1 MHSVYLSKRTALF
14 FIISSFSLLPH
25 KNYSQILDVTV
36 VDSINQKI
44 SPVILSISDAFDSL
58 NIQEYHELKSG
69 RKEIKLLKNYKSIV
83 IKTRS
88 YSYFTNTN
96 YLNDLQ
102 QDSTYVLKIK
112 LKLKPPEVLD
122 SILIKY
128 EKKPFSIK
136 KDTISY
142 TVSSYSDGSE
152 RKIQEIIKR
161 LPGIQVN
168 ELSGEIKYQGKS
180 IETVTLDGDNLFG
193 YNYTM
198 GTKNINVEMVD
209 KIEAIENY
217 SENPLLKGI
226 ESGDKVSLNL
236 ILKENSLDVSGSF
249 DATSGLFSDGNLAL
263 DMNSNILGITKTY
276 KSFATLSH
284 NNIGNNKTPFN
295 YFSFNPSVE
304 QIKNEDYLSNKI
316 IPETQFENTIDSK
329 RANINEQYFG
339 NYNAIFKLNPK
350 LSVKTNL
357 YYIQDKITV
366 NQINQNQFEIN
377 GESFVTTDNALIF
390 KQPQQYRGD
399 LEIKY
404 KTTEVNQLDYN
415 LRLRQENISTPTS
428 IIQNQNDRFQ
438 SNLRSEDF
446 YFKQKLLW
454 TSKIDKNKALQ
465 FSVMN
470 SFNDLPQVLT
480 ISPSVED
487 SNLQNDLQKSQ
498 FKKTF
503 LGGDAS
509 ILGSGSRD
517 KYSFSLGVSLES
529 SDFTSDLN
537 NLQENISANSFD
549 YGKKII
555 YNKGLY
561 EFNRKQWEVS
571 PSYSLKILKQNLNQR
586 IVNIRAVEE
595 NLVIEPELS
604 IKYNLNTISFIRA
617 VAALNQNTN
626 AERYFFINRV
636 LINNRITL
644 VNEPSLDLQTKQIYS
659 LFYYNN
665 NLYKQFEFN
674 ANLSYQQSIGNF
686 FSNTSITPNTTQIQY
701 FFLPVSNSI
710 WSINVFISKYI
721 DALEST
727 FKLTSQYSLSNY
739 RNVIN
744 NSDLRQ
750 NQSQTFNTTFFW
762 KTAFDVFINFEN
774 SLSLEYSNSKNENQP
789 AFTNTGLQNTS
800 KVILQPSS
808 NWFIIFS
815 SDHYLPDLSQ
825 HKLNFT
831 FLDATLRY
839 RPKSKKWDI
848 SFLLRNLAN
857 QENFFQVET
866 TDISTV
872 IFTSTLLPM
881 HFLLNYKFNF

>member
-1 MHSVYLSKRTALF
+1 MILF
-14 FIISSFSLLPH
+14 FSFFPK
-25 KNYSQILDVTV
+25 KNYCQILDVTV
-36 VDSINQKI
+36 VDSINRKI
-44 SPVILSISDAFDSL
+44 YPVILSISDVSDSL
-58 NIQEYHELKSG
+58 NIQEYHELTTGEK
-69 RKEIKLLKNYKSIV
+69 KIKLLKNYKSIV

-88 YSYFTNTN
+88 YSYYTNTD

-102 QDSTYVLKIK
+102 KDSTYVLIIK
-112 LKLKPPEVLD
+112 LRLKPPEVLD
-122 SILIKY
+122 DVLVKY
-128 EKKPFSIK
+128 KRKPFSIK

-198 GTKNINVEMVD
+198 GTKNINVDIVD
-209 KIEAIENY
+209 RIEAIENY
-217 SENPLLKGI
+217 SENPLLNGI
-226 ESGDKVSLNL
+226 ESGDNVSLNL
-236 ILKENSLDVSGSF
+236 ILKENSLDFSGSI
-249 DATSGLFSDGNLAL
+249 DASSGLYNDGNLAL
-263 DMNSNILGITKTY
+263 DINSNILGITKTY

-284 NNIGNNKTPFN
+284 NNIGNNKTPFD
-295 YFSFNPSVE
+295 YFGFSPSVE
-304 QIKNEDYLSNKI
+304 QIKEEDYFSKKI

-377 GESFVTTDNALIF
+377 GESFVTTDNALIS
-390 KQPQQYRGD
+390 KRPRQYRGD

-404 KTTEVNQLDYN
+404 KTTEFNQLDYN
-415 LRLRQENISTPTS
+415 LRLRQENILTPTS
-428 IIQNQNDRFQ
+428 IIQNQTQGFQ
-438 SNLRSEDF
+438 SELRSEDF
-446 YFKQKLLW
+446 YLKQRLLW

-465 FSVMN
+465 FSAIH
-470 SFNDLPQVLT
+470 SFNDLPQELT
-480 ISPSVED
+480 INPSVINFDLER
-487 SNLQNDLQKSQ
+487 DLQKSR
-498 FKKTF
+498 FKKTY

-509 ILGSGSRD
+509 LLGSKSRD
-517 KYSFSLGVSLES
+517 KYSFSLGVTLES
-529 SDFTSDLN
+529 SPFTS
-537 NLQENISANSFD
+537 NLINEQGSLSSNSFD
-549 YGKKII
+549 FEKKII

-571 PSYSLKILKQNLNQR
+571 PSYSFKILNQNLHQSIENTSETQ
-586 IVNIRAVEE
+586 E

-604 IKYNLNTISFIRA
+604 IKYNLNEISFLRA
-617 VAALNQNTN
+617 VASLNQNTN
-626 AERYFFINRV
+626 AEQYFFLNQI
-636 LINNRITL
+636 LINNRVTL
-644 VNEPSLDLQTKQIYS
+644 VNEPSLDLQTKQVYS
-659 LFYYNN
+659 IFYYNN
-665 NLYKQFEFN
+665 NLYKQSEFN
-674 ANLSYQQSIGNF
+674 VNFSYQQSTGNF
-686 FSNTSITPNTTQIQY
+686 FSSYSITPLTTQIQY
-701 FFLPVSNSI
+701 FFLPVNNSI
-710 WSINVFISKYI
+710 WSTDVFISKYI
-721 DALEST
+721 DTLEST

-739 RNVIN
+739 RNVVN

-750 NQSQTFNTTFFW
+750 NQRQLFSTTFFW
-762 KTAFDVFINFEN
+762 KTAFDVSINFEN

-789 AFTNTGLQNTS
+789 AFTNTAFQNIS
-800 KVILQPSS
+800 KVILKPS
-808 NWFIIFS
+808 NNLFIIFS
-815 SDHYLPDLSQ
+815 SDYYLPDLSQ
-825 HKLNFT
+825 RDLNFT
-831 FLDATLRY
+831 FLDATMRY

-872 IFTSTLLPM
+872 IFRSTLLPM